1 MIAEFIETSLE
12 CSKILDGLTGL
23 RYREPAEKLIPI
35 ARIPTAHLPIP
46 KEMKMKK
53 LHLAIALPCI
63 ATFLLTASV
72 LVAQQ
77 PAQPQTQQPAPALEL
92 YHIHISKAAPG
103 KLPQLIDAY
112 KSGPAP
118 EASEPQVTPI
128 ILRHRDGDEWDLI
141 TITPLGKQ
149 TTLTAAA
156 PPQAVLD
163 YYDRLAPL
171 SDWHND
177 TFVIGPAW
185 AVVQKA
191 LVVAK
196 GEPVYVVSDYRAM
209 PGHRPQLRGVL
220 ERNAQ
225 DTPGRN
231 VLFVHAEGAAWN
243 FLNITRYD
251 SWAEV
256 GAPPPQPAAGTP
268 APDQGLAIRDHM
280 AVHHDTIATFVSG
293 GQPIR

>member
-1 MIAEFIETSLE
+1 
-12 CSKILDGLTGL
+12 
-23 RYREPAEKLIPI
+23 
-35 ARIPTAHLPIP
+35 
-46 KEMKMKK
+46 MKK
-53 LHLAIALPCI
+53 LHLAIALPCM
-63 ATFLLTASV
+63 AAFLLTASV
-72 LVAQQ
+72 SVAQQ
-77 PAQPQTQQPAPALEL
+77 PAQPQTQQAAPALEL

-112 KSGPAP
+112 KTGPAP

-141 TITPLGKQ
+141 MITPLGKQ
-149 TTLTAAA
+149 TTLTATA
-156 PPQAVLD
+156 PPQAVQD
-163 YYDRLAPL
+163 YYQRLGPL

-177 TFVIGPAW
+177 TFVLGPSW

-196 GEPVYVVSDYRAM
+196 GEPVYVVTDYRAL
-209 PGHRPQLRGVL
+209 PGHRPQLREVL

-225 DTPGRN
+225 TTPGRN
-231 VLFVHAEGAAWN
+231 VLFAHVEGAAWN
-243 FLNITRYD
+243 FLDITRYD
-251 SWAEV
+251 SWAEM
-256 GAPPPQPAAGTP
+256 GAPPPQPPAGTP
-268 APDQGLAIRDHM
+268 PQEQGLAIRDHM